1 MRRSLLSSFGFFLI
15 FYSSLVTNRI
25 YSFCFRKLILIKQGQ
40 TLLQIITKFA
50 SSYCQTIEG
59 TARNIETTELCGGAR
74 ICYIFHETFGR
85 TLDSI
90 HPLQGLTS
98 LEILTA
104 IRNAT
109 GPRPALF
116 VPEVSFEL
124 LVKRQI
130 RRLEE
135 PSLRCVEL
143 VHEEMQRI
151 IQHCGIEV
159 QQEMLRFPQLHE
171 RIIDVVTQ
179 LLRRR
184 LPTTNNMVENL
195 VAIELSYINTK
206 HPDFHDAQLVGTL
219 VKNTLDDQRKQMTNR
234 SLTPALQETLPK
246 QDNNKKEQSIIANL
260 MKTTNISGEGAAQGS
275 QVNGN
280 PATEENGQQSS
291 SSASSAHFVASPAK
305 PVNLLPEVP
314 MATTLSRKLSPREQ
328 RDCEVIERLIKS
340 YFLIIRK
347 SIQDTVPKAI
357 MHFLVNYVKDNLQSE
372 LVTHLYKHDQF
383 NDLLSESE
391 HIAIRRREAAEM
403 LKALQKASLIISE
416 IRETHMW

>member
-1 MRRSLLSSFGFFLI
+1 MAGL
-15 FYSSLVTNRI
+15 T
-25 YSFCFRKLILIKQGQ
+25 
-40 TLLQIITKFA
+40 
-50 SSYCQTIEG
+50 
-59 TARNIETTELCGGAR
+59 
-74 ICYIFHETFGR
+74 
-85 TLDSI
+85 TLD
-90 HPLQGLTS
+90 
-98 LEILTA
+98 ILTA

-151 IQHCGIEV
+151 IQHCGTEV
-159 QQEMLRFPQLHE
+159 QQEMLRFPKLHE
-171 RIIDVVTQ
+171 KIIDVVTQ
-179 LLRRR
+179 LLRKR
-184 LPTTNNMVENL
+184 LPNTNSMVENL

-219 VKNTLDDQRKQMTNR
+219 VKNSLQDQIESNQKR
-234 SLTPALQETLPK
+234 SASTTRATAPLAIESTDSSTGP
-246 QDNNKKEQSIIANL
+246 NSNVKKESALLANL
-260 MKTTNISGEGAAQGS
+260 MKGTNFGPSG
-275 QVNGN
+275 VVTNGD
-280 PATEENGQQSS
+280 
-291 SSASSAHFVASPAK
+291 AHHAGESVASGPSSDVVSFTPLKQQTQSPMK

-314 MATTLSRKLSPREQ
+314 MTTTLTRKLSPREQ

-347 SIQDTVPKAI
+347 NIQDTVPKAI

-372 LVTHLYKHDQF
+372 LVTHLYKHTQF
-383 NDLLSESE
+383 DELLSESE